1 MPISGETGIDIKK
14 KTFRSEKV
22 ATEEV
27 QQERVDYWQEVKDI
41 APENFIFID
50 ESAVWEGM
58 ERSVARSPKG
68 RKAFCLRAAY
78 KGQKH
83 TLIGAI
89 SIQGLVCIK
98 TIKGSMQG
106 KDFEAF
112 IRDDLSPHLSSTNV
126 VVMDNLNSHKSIQVQ
141 ELITAT
147 GAKPLYLPR
156 YSPDFNPIEMLWS
169 VLKAFV
175 RKFKPP
181 SLPAIQLVLKTFFLL
196 IDKSFFTNW
205 FSKCCYCTP

>member
-78 KGQKH
+78 KGQTHSLK
-83 TLIGAI
+83 IGAW
-89 SIQGLVCIK
+89 
-98 TIKGSMQG
+98 
-106 KDFEAF
+106 
-112 IRDDLSPHLSSTNV
+112 R
-126 VVMDNLNSHKSIQVQ
+126 KS
-141 ELITAT
+141 
-147 GAKPLYLPR
+147 
-156 YSPDFNPIEMLWS
+156 D
-169 VLKAFV
+169 
-175 RKFKPP
+175 
-181 SLPAIQLVLKTFFLL
+181 
-196 IDKSFFTNW
+196 
-205 FSKCCYCTP
+205 